1 MQSEALCEK
10 MFQFLCHLN
19 QQDWR
24 AKSLLKLL
32 DILYAPDADIDNK
45 IAEIFVHFKSKVK
58 ADTKKGIE
66 PISIDEYNKIE
77 VIMKSN
83 TKVLAI
89 INACNDWVI
98 DNHKDFARLPNDNEW
113 QRFLKSPLNEKVG
126 LSFELQ

>member
-1 MQSEALCEK
+1 MHPTQISTIK
-10 MFQFLCHLN
+10 
-19 QQDWR
+19 
-24 AKSLLKLL
+24 LLKYLF
-32 DILYAPDADIDNK
+32 ILSQ
-45 IAEIFVHFKSKVK
+45 KSKVK

-83 TKVLAI
+83 TKVSAI